1 MKIETALIS
10 FAFLLSADF
19 AMAQD
24 AKTSDLK
31 KFDRLKNIDFVESIV
46 WDNFEVSQ
54 GIRYPM
60 ESMPAEAIAKQ
71 QPADYEKQTEHF
83 VIKTNI
89 NTKK

>member
-1 MKIETALIS
+1 MKIETALIT

-19 AMAQD
+19 ATAQD
-24 AKTSDLK
+24 AKPVDRI
-31 KFDRLKNIDFVESIV
+31 KFDKSKNIDFVESIV

-60 ESMPAEAIAKQ
+60 ESMPADAIAKQ
-71 QPADYEKQTEHF
+71 PADSEKQTEHF
-83 VIKTNI
+83 GIKTNT